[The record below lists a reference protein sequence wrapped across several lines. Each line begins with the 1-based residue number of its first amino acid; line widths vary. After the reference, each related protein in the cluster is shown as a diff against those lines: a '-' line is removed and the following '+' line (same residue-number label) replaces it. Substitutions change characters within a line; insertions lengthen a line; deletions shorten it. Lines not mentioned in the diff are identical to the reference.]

1 MRIRFSGRLWK
12 RKKSMKRIKVR
23 FEMMKYLGYFIT
35 ESSHHL
41 SEYVPYFRTT
51 EERRKMYCEPRWFYL
66 EICKEAWKP
75 HFERIKR
82 QIRSEVPIELT
93 RSHEYGVDIIYSME
107 TGRLCK
113 INGW

>member
-1 MRIRFSGRLWK
+1 
-12 RKKSMKRIKVR
+12 
-23 FEMMKYLGYFIT
+23 MMKYLGYFIT